1 MFEKGLTNPILAMLF
16 VATDPL
22 TLAELQEVYPK
33 TPLEDLTNT
42 LTELVSQFNSLQAA
56 VEIREI
62 GGGYRLT
69 TRPEY
74 HEDIRAYLQT
84 KPSAKLS
91 LAALET
97 LAVIAYKQPVTISEI
112 MDIRGVNS
120 GSTIR
125 TLLEK
130 KLIQTRGRKKV
141 VGRPIMYGTTKDF
154 AIHFG
159 LKDLSDLPTLEELE
173 EVLSPAGE

>member
-1 MFEKGLTNPILAMLF
+1 MLEKELTNPILAMLF

-22 TLAELQEVYPK
+22 TLLELQEVYPE
-33 TPLEDLTNT
+33 TSPEALNSALG
-42 LTELVSQFNSLQAA
+42 ELVAHFNSLQTAM
-56 VEIREI
+56 EIRQI
-62 GGGYRLT
+62 GGGYRMT
-69 TRPEY
+69 TRPEH

-97 LAVIAYKQPVTISEI
+97 LAVIAYKQPATLPEI
-112 MDIRGVNS
+112 MEIRGVNS

-130 KLIQTRGRKKV
+130 KLIETRGRKKV

-154 AIHFG
+154 AVHFG
-159 LKDLSDLPTLEELE
+159 LKDLSELPTLEELG
-173 EVLSPAGE
+173 EVLSSAGE